1 MPNCAHSVTRQ
12 QQDGQAAPAANMT
25 LMDCD
30 NCLEDYDQAERVPK
44 IVPCGHT
51 VCLRCLRQSV
61 RRQCPTCF
69 RYFFNEPDT
78 LPNNFTLLQLMEHS
92 GSPTPRL
99 VLGLPRRR
107 HAPLLGLGEEVHAE
121 KRRRVES
128 QDPPAYS
135 PAPNPCGDAGSP
147 LAAASPPAESTFK
160 FPLPPTAATPCLLPW
175 WGGSAPS
182 QQEMSVEVISLY
194 GPSARQQ
201 DKAALLA
208 EALGLTRLVDLNCD
222 HDPAWSLQLLQRVA
236 PTLERLFVLNPLE
249 VHLLRVH
256 AMPRLTRLTVW
267 GGDDVVPTRPLE
279 LPALPPGHAGLRWL
293 ATHNLARSTTE
304 TLLRAHSRTLGVLH
318 LGVGTPGSEGWPV
331 NCGDLDSLL
340 EQSGLRALSWL
351 VLRRYRCSHEPAAC
365 SMQRAEVRRVLPWAQ
380 VLCGRCDDVEEEL
393 V

>member
-1 MPNCAHSVTRQ
+1 
-12 QQDGQAAPAANMT
+12 
-25 LMDCD
+25 MDCD
-30 NCLEDYDQAERVPK
+30 SCLEDYDQAERVPK

-51 VCLRCLRQSV
+51 VCLRCLRQSA
-61 RRQCPTCF
+61 RRQCPTCC

-92 GSPTPRL
+92 GSPAPRL

-107 HAPLLGLGEEVHAE
+107 RAPLLGPGDEVHAE

-147 LAAASPPAESTFK
+147 LVAASPPAESTFN
-160 FPLPPTAATPCLLPW
+160 FPLPPTAAIPCLLPW
-175 WGGSAPS
+175 WGRASS
-182 QQEMSVEVISLY
+182 QQELSVEVISLY

-208 EALGLTRLVDLNCD
+208 EASGLTRLVDLNCD

-236 PTLERLFVLNPLE
+236 PTLERLSLGSGGSEP
-249 VHLLRVH
+249 HLRAVH

-267 GGDDVVPTRPLE
+267 GGDDVVPAQPFE
-279 LPALPPGHAGLRWL
+279 LPALPPGHVGLRWL
-293 ATHNLARSTTE
+293 ATYNVARSTTKA
-304 TLLRAHSRTLGVLH
+304 LLRVHSRTLAVLE
-318 LGVGTPGSEGWPV
+318 LGVGTAGSEGWPV
-331 NCGDLDSLL
+331 SCNDLDSLL

-365 SMQRAEVRRVLPWAQ
+365 SKQRAEVRRVLPWAQ
-380 VLCGRCDDVEEEL
+380 VLCGRCDDVEEEH